1 MRFEKFLYDPS
12 QMILKPPQSPNKKP
26 PGRTSFIQ
34 RKDTRTS
41 FIGVPS
47 NSSGNSSDEEQRPTR
62 VTFTGRK
69 TIGEK
74 ASIDDDLEDILA
86 TQIRKSMI
94 QGRFRH
100 IVIQHQI
107 I

>member
-1 MRFEKFLYDPS
+1 MKINIIRKKIGKNSQKTFLYDPS
-12 QMILKPPQSPNKKP
+12 QMILKPSQSPKKKP

-41 FIGVPS
+41 FIGVS
-47 NSSGNSSDEEQRPTR
+47 GNSSGNSSDEEQRPTR

-86 TQIRKSMI
+86 IK
-94 QGRFRH
+94 H
-100 IVIQHQI
+100 IYFSP
-107 I
+107 